1 MLSPGM
7 IFLILMMIDLLKLKM
22 TKMYG
27 LTPMCTVL
35 DSIFVVKFEFKT
47 TQCNAQHLL
56 SYRTLQSSSGLRLKN
71 FSRFTHLLHQV
82 SHVFTVTGDNK
93 NHSRT
98 LPLKFMRT
106 LMIFQHTREI
116 YCFRSIDFGASI
128 CPVKKTHF
136 RRISCD
142 R

>member
-1 MLSPGM
+1 
-7 IFLILMMIDLLKLKM
+7 MMIVLLRLRM
-22 TKMYG
+22 TQMYG
-27 LTPMCTVL
+27 LTPTCTALV
-35 DSIFVVKFEFKT
+35 SISVVKFEFKT

-93 NHSRT
+93 DLHHS
-98 LPLKFMRT
+98 LKFMRT